1 MKSLAVIAFQ
11 SRILEGDTTEVMS
24 PRFGYAEKGYNQRRV
39 RCL

>member
-1 MKSLAVIAFQ
+1 LQSLAVIAFQ

-24 PRFGYAEKGYNQRRV
+24 PRFGYAVMGYSQRRV